1 VHYCLPPKSKE
12 DKPCRNLKPVFL
24 ATLEPFETPCRCCV
38 RIDIHVWIPCC
49 FQNEVMIT
57 LILVVLLLVLL
68 ALKTDRNM
76 WGLWSHSLLLS

>member
-38 RIDIHVWIPCC
+38 RIDIHVWI
-49 FQNEVMIT
+49 
-57 LILVVLLLVLL
+57 
-68 ALKTDRNM
+68 
-76 WGLWSHSLLLS
+76 HSFLLSYFWFCWHWKLTEICEVYDHTHCCCHNFGFAGI